1 MRLKSVAL
9 EKPYYWKVEIN
20 GVSNCTGSP
29 NKTDFASFEATV
41 VVVLQYIMLSTPLR
55 LSVEAHLSASLLT
68 VEVVGLYLL
77 LISSEL
83 LASTFSLVPFF
94 LIY

>member
-1 MRLKSVAL
+1 MKSVAL
-9 EKPYYWKVEIN
+9 LYWQKIN

-29 NKTDFASFEATV
+29 NKTDFEGAT
-41 VVVLQYIMLSTPLR
+41 VVLQYIMLSTPLLR

>member
-1 MRLKSVAL
+1 MKSVAL
-9 EKPYYWKVEIN
+9 LYWQKIN

-29 NKTDFASFEATV
+29 NKTDFEGAT
-41 VVVLQYIMLSTPLR
+41 VVLQYIMLSTPLR

>member
-29 NKTDFASFEATV
+29 NKTDFASFEATT
-41 VVVLQYIMLSTPLR
+41 VVLQYIMLSTPLR

>member
-1 MRLKSVAL
+1 M
-9 EKPYYWKVEIN
+9 
-20 GVSNCTGSP
+20 SNCTGSP
-29 NKTDFASFEATV
+29 NKTDFASFEATT
-41 VVVLQYIMLSTPLR
+41 VVLQYIMLSTPLR

-94 LIY
+94 SHLLNNVAKGARDRFQVKIEKN